1 MLNFLNPKRRK
12 RGMLTTDVSGPSGRI
27 TSTNYRGDITMQT
40 TPNKPQYVNGVLK
53 RTYQEIL
60 DSYKPPVQDPLSAE
74 VDRTNAEEMAKQSK
88 QQAAQSA
95 YNYRGLGTGSTA
107 SNQAVYKNDL
117 GQVVTGRATLQSG
130 GVAHPAYQIAPG
142 TQLGDAVA
150 AATAGSPLSPSDE
163 YAIRAAAK
171 KFGMNADPIIS
182 AKELAGQIMG
192 RLTVGLPD
200 APRGGGASILS
211 NSKQTPTNSG
221 LWSRA
226 TRNKNTNW
234 GWIQ

>member
-1 MLNFLNPKRRK
+1 MLNSLNPKRNK

-40 TPNKPQYVNGVLK
+40 TPNKPQYVNGVL
-53 RTYQEIL
+53 

-74 VDRTNAEEMAKQSK
+74 VDRTNAAVEERQLA
-88 QQAAQSA
+88 QQAA
-95 YNYRGLGTGSTA
+95 RKA
-107 SNQAVYKNDL
+107 SNMQDNYMGYTSPQVTYKNDL
-117 GQVVTGRATLQSG
+117 GQTVEGRATLQSG
-130 GVAHPAYQIAPG
+130 GVAHPAYRIAPG

>member
-40 TPNKPQYVNGVLK
+40 TPNKPQYVNGVLQ
-53 RTYQEIL
+53 TYQEAL
-60 DSYKPPVQDPLSAE
+60 DSYKPPAQDALSTE
-74 VDRTNAEEMAKQSK
+74 VDRTNATAVARQLE

-95 YNYRGLGTGSTA
+95 YNNRGLGTGSIA

-117 GQVVTGRATLQSG
+117 GQTVKGRATFQSG
-130 GVAHPAYQIAPG
+130 GIAHPAYQIAPG

-171 KFGMNADPIIS
+171 KFGMNADPLVS
-182 AKELAGQIMG
+182 AKALAEQIIG
-192 RLTVGLPD
+192 RLSAGLPD

-221 LWSRA
+221 LWKRA
-226 TRNKNTNW
+226 GRKQGSW
-234 GWIQ
+234 GWMA